1 MISFTDYVYQ
11 QFLSQLCCDEA
22 PLIYLLT
29 KSIYKIMEVTKYEL
43 LVVSKIGESDG
54 LLSRVEKALKDASA
68 TELKSDKLGK
78 KVLAYPIKKQTEAD
92 YTIFT
97 FNVEGSS
104 IKDLTDLLRLEQ
116 EALLRYLILTQKT
129 RKLRKK
135 VTKHE
140 EKVVEKKE
148 ESKPKV
154 TVVTKTKAA
163 KVEDVSTSRN
173 TKAKKAVKS
182 KKETTKKAKK

>member
-1 MISFTDYVYQ
+1 M
-11 QFLSQLCCDEA
+11 
-22 PLIYLLT
+22 
-29 KSIYKIMEVTKYEL
+29 YEL
-43 LVVSKIGESDG
+43 LIVSKIGESDG

-135 VTKHE
+135 VAKRE
-140 EKVVEKKE
+140 EKVVEVKE
-148 ESKPKV
+148 EKKPKV
-154 TVVTKTKAA
+154 TVVTKTKVTKEIPSSVTSDAKA
-163 KVEDVSTSRN
+163 LEVEKATDGKKAPKVTKVEKER
-173 TKAKKAVKS
+173 KK
-182 KKETTKKAKK
+182 TTKKAKK